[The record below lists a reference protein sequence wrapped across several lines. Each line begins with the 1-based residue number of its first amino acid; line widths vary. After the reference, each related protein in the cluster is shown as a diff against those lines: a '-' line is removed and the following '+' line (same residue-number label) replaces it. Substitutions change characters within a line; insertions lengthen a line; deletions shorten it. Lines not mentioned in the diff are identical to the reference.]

1 MVHVV
6 LYAVFS
12 CDAATVTSARKR
24 WSSAKRQGSVV
35 VTVAVAVAVAV
46 VLLLLL
52 GRQRAAYR
60 SHGHYDDDDGDDGD
74 DENVS
79 VTRVASREEKEIT
92 MPSYEAR

>member
-35 VTVAVAVAVAV
+35 VAVAVAVAVAV

-60 SHGHYDDDDGDDGD
+60 SHGHYDDDDGDD
-74 DENVS
+74 ENVS
-79 VTRVASREEKEIT
+79 LTRVASREEKEIT